1 MKYFVTYTLNNEE
14 RKLYE
19 EKGLYCYDLRDS
31 DFGND
36 IASIEKKVIINNI
49 GSIITN
55 KEIKLGTT
63 MKDNYVDYNTFVSHN
78 KSVNKIEELL
88 SKNQKE
94 RSR

>member
-1 MKYFVTYTLNNEE
+1 
-14 RKLYE
+14 
-19 EKGLYCYDLRDS
+19 
-31 DFGND
+31 
-36 IASIEKKVIINNI
+36 
-49 GSIITN
+49 
-55 KEIKLGTT
+55 